1 MYQVETIVSNDK
13 EAEMS
18 KNLGLGLSTLL
29 IVISLVSYIGWP
41 KSVATATV
49 EEQASQTPVTTE
61 MPMDHSAHNPVD
73 REVVTATQPITWA
86 TVSGTPEQPNEGVD
100 QEEPSVHDMAEMVGG
115 HNMGPVSREGVP
127 TATEKSGGQRL
138 EFRDVD
144 GVKEFNLT
152 AERVLWPIM
161 EGVTVTAWTYNG
173 MLPGPM
179 IRVIE
184 GDRVRVVVKN
194 ELPDATTIHWHGLLV
209 ENSMD
214 GVADITQPAIE
225 PGGVYTYEFTAEPV
239 GSFMYHS
246 HVETDK
252 QIMLGLYAPLI
263 IDPLEPEED
272 APDVDVSMMLSEW
285 RVMDGETYPAMPLAG
300 MEPNYFT
307 INGKA
312 FPATETINVKVGDRV
327 RIRLMGI
334 GQFVHPMHLHGF
346 PFKIVG
352 TDGYPVPEA
361 AQLTKDTVLV
371 SPGER
376 YDIEFTADRPG
387 QWLLHCHILH
397 HVTNN
402 GAEPGGLIAIVNVT
416 E

>member
-1 MYQVETIVSNDK
+1 
-13 EAEMS
+13 MS
-18 KNLGLGLSTLL
+18 KNFALGMGTLL
-29 IVISLVSYIGWP
+29 FVISLVSYIGWP
-41 KSVATATV
+41 NNVATATV
-49 EEQASQTPVTTE
+49 EKQVSQTPTATE

-73 REVVTATQPITWA
+73 PEVVTATQPITWTTA
-86 TVSGTPEQPNEGVD
+86 SSTPEQPNEVIN
-100 QEEPSVHDMAEMVGG
+100 QEEPGAHDMAEMVGG

-127 TATEKSGGQRL
+127 AAIETSGGQPL
-138 EFRDVD
+138 EFREVD

-179 IRVIE
+179 IRVTE

-209 ENSMD
+209 ENRMD
-214 GVADITQPAIE
+214 GIADITQPAIE

-307 INGKA
+307 INGK
-312 FPATETINVKVGDRV
+312 
-327 RIRLMGI
+327 
-334 GQFVHPMHLHGF
+334 FVHPMHLHGF

-352 TDGYPVPEA
+352 TDGYPVPQG

-397 HVTNN
+397 HVTND
-402 GAEPGGLIAIVNVT
+402 GAEPGGLVAIVNVT

>member
-1 MYQVETIVSNDK
+1 
-13 EAEMS
+13 MS
-18 KNLGLGLSTLL
+18 KNFGLGMSTLL
-29 IVISLVSYIGWP
+29 VVISLVSYVVWLNR
-41 KSVATATV
+41 AATV
-49 EEQASQTPVTTE
+49 EAQVGQTPVATE
-61 MPMDHSAHNPVD
+61 MPMDHSAHNPAGS
-73 REVVTATQPITWA
+73 EVVTATKPITWA
-86 TVSGTPEQPNEGVD
+86 TVSNIPEQNDIDE
-100 QEEPSVHDMAEMVGG
+100 QEPSVDDMAKMEGDGG
-115 HNMGPVSREGVP
+115 HDMGPVSREGVP
-127 TATEKSGGQRL
+127 AATETIGGQPL
-138 EFRDVD
+138 EFREVD

-152 AERVLWPIM
+152 AKRVLWPIM

-179 IRVIE
+179 IRVTE
-184 GDRVRVVVKN
+184 GDRVRVVVRN

-214 GVADITQPAIE
+214 GVASITQPAIE
-225 PGGVYTYEFTAEPV
+225 PGKVFTYEFTAEPV

-252 QIMLGLYAPLI
+252 QIMLGLYAPFI
-263 IDPLEPEED
+263 VDPLVPEED

-285 RVMDGETYPAMPLAG
+285 RVVDGETYPAMPLAG
-300 MEPNYFT
+300 MDPNYFT

-312 FPATETINVKVGDRV
+312 FPATETINVRVGDRV
-327 RIRLMGI
+327 RIRFMGI

-346 PFKIVG
+346 AFKIVS

-361 AQLTKDTVLV
+361 AQLTKDTLLV

-397 HVTNN
+397 HVTND
-402 GAEPGGLIAIVNVT
+402 GAEPGGLVAVVNVT

>member
-1 MYQVETIVSNDK
+1 
-13 EAEMS
+13 MS
-18 KNLGLGLSTLL
+18 KNFGLGMGTLL
-29 IVISLVSYIGWP
+29 FVISISLVFYIVWP
-41 KSVATATV
+41 NNLATATV
-49 EEQASQTPVTTE
+49 EKQVSQTPVTTE
-61 MPMDHSAHNPVD
+61 MPLDHSAHNPVD

-86 TVSGTPEQPNEGVD
+86 TVSDTPEQPNEDID
-100 QEEPSVHDMAEMVGG
+100 QEEPGAHDMAEMVGG

-127 TATEKSGGQRL
+127 AAIETSGGEPL
-138 EFRDVD
+138 EFREVD

-179 IRVIE
+179 IRVTE

-214 GVADITQPAIE
+214 GIADITQPAIE

-397 HVTNN
+397 HVTND
-402 GAEPGGLIAIVNVT
+402 GTEPGGLVAIVNVT